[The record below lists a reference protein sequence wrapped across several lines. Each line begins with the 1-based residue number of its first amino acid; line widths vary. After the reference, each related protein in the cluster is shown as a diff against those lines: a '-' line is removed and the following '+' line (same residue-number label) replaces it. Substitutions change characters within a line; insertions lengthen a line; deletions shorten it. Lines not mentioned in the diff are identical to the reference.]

1 MPDKPDSAPIERLLA
16 GIRGFRS
23 AYYEQRP
30 ERLRPIVERGQAP
43 EVLVIACSDSRVD
56 PALLTNAEPGELFVV
71 RNVANLVPPYCADGT
86 SRGTSAA
93 IEFAVRDLG
102 VRHVIVLGHSG
113 CGGIRALIDH
123 NAGKP
128 LGRDFIAPWVGMVAH
143 VCSQVPRGTDFT
155 QNPRKRERAIE
166 QRAILAS
173 LDNLRAFPWVAERI
187 EAGTLNVRGWWFD
200 LDEGALW
207 EAHPPAIEFERLP
220 L

>member
-1 MPDKPDSAPIERLLA
+1 MPDRAPIDRLLA
-16 GIRGFRS
+16 GVRAFRAS
-23 AYYEQRP
+23 YYEQRP
-30 ERLRPIVERGQAP
+30 ERLRPIVETGQTP

-86 SRGTSAA
+86 ARGTSSA

-102 VRHVIVLGHSG
+102 VKHVIVLGHSG

-128 LGRDFIAPWVGMVAH
+128 LGRDFIAPWVGIVAH
-143 VCSQVPRGTDFT
+143 VCAQVPRGPDFT
-155 QNPRKRERAIE
+155 RDPIKRARAVE

-173 LDNLRAFPWVAERI
+173 LENLRGFPWLQERV
-187 EAGTLNVRGWWFD
+187 EAGQLDVRGWWFD
-200 LDEGALW
+200 LDGGELW
-207 EAHPPAIEFERLP
+207 EARAGAAEFARIAP
-220 L
+220 